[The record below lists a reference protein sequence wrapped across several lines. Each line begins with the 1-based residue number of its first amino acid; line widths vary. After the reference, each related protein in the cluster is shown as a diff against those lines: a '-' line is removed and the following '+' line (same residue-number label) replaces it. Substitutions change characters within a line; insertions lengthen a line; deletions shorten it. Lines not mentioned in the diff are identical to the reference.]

1 MAGALE
7 AIGQQADEILGDAG
21 DAVTRAAEELP
32 AFARLLR
39 REPRL
44 RLALTDITLG
54 PAAKRELLSTLL
66 ADRVAPVTLELGSL
80 LADRLLAP
88 EELQG
93 AADDMAV
100 RGMLA
105 GAEASGT
112 LEEVED
118 ELFRFARIVDG
129 NGPLFAALTNPVL
142 PDEVRDGL
150 VVDLLRGRARPET
163 VEVVRFALETR
174 GRRDPGQVLA
184 ELAETAASRRGLVMV
199 EARSA
204 VPIDVQR
211 QARLRDVLTRLVGK
225 PVKLEVVVDPAV
237 GGGVVARVGNEL
249 IDGTVRRKLELA
261 LEELT
266 G

>member
-1 MAGALE
+1 VAGALE
-7 AIGQQADEILGDAG
+7 AIAQQADEILEGAG
-21 DAVTRAAEELP
+21 DAVTHAAEELP

-44 RLALTDITLG
+44 RLALTDITLD
-54 PAAKRELLSTLL
+54 PTAKRELLSTLL
-66 ADRVAPVTLELGSL
+66 ADRVAPVTLEVASV
-80 LADRLLAP
+80 LADRLLSP
-88 EELQG
+88 EELER

-112 LEEVED
+112 LEDVED

-163 VEVVRFALETR
+163 VELVRFALETR
-174 GRRDPGQVLA
+174 GLRDPGEVLN

-199 EARSA
+199 EARAA

-211 QARLRDVLTRLVGK
+211 QARLTEVLSSVVGR
-225 PVKLEVVVDPAV
+225 PVKLEIVVDPAV
-237 GGGVVARVGNEL
+237 GGGVVARVGDEV
-249 IDGTVRRKLELA
+249 IDGSVRRKLELA